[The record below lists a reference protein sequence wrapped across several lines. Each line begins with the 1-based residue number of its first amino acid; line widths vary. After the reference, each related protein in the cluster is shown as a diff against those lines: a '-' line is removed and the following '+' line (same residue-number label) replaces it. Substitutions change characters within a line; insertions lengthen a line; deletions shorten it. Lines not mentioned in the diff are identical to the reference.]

1 MPIFEYK
8 CEYCKTKFEVLHK
21 SQNNENENE
30 ITCPQCNSRENK
42 KLFSAFS
49 ASVSG
54 SSTYTSDGCSDGSCG
69 ISDPSGSGGGC
80 SSGFCG
86 LN

>member
-8 CEYCKTKFEVLHK
+8 CNNCETKFEILHK
-21 SQNNENENE
+21 TQNDQNK
-30 ITCPQCNSRENK
+30 ITCPQCNSTDNK

-54 SSTYTSDGCSDGSCG
+54 SSNYSTGGCSDGSCG
-69 ISDPSGSGGGC
+69 VSDASSSGGC